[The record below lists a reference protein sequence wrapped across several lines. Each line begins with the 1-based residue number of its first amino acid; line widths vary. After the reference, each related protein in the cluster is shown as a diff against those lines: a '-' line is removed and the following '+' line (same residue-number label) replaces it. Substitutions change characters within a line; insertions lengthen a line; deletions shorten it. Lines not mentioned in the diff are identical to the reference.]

1 MEGGGRHPEP
11 QSESMGSAENGTT
24 CTLIY
29 GAAKIY
35 YVGTTC
41 FFPPGLDARDKS
53 SGSPPVRL

>member
-35 YVGTTC
+35 YVGAAC

-53 SGSPPVRL
+53 SVSPPVRL